1 MSNNIHIREESDTDY
16 QSISNVT
23 KAAFEK
29 VDISKQTEHF
39 IIEALRSSK
48 ALTISLVAE
57 LNGQIVGHIAFSPVN
72 ISDGTKGWHGLGPLS
87 VHPNYQNKGIGK
99 ALVLEGIEFLKRL
112 NSNGCCLVGHPKY
125 YTKFG
130 FINCSELVH
139 PGIPNEFFFVLPLKS
154 NIPNGFVTFHDA
166 FKANS

>member
-57 LNGQIVGHIAFSPVN
+57 LNGQIVGHIAFSPLN
-72 ISDGTKGWHGLGPLS
+72 ISDGTKGWNGLGPLS
-87 VHPNYQNKGIGK
+87 VHLIIRIKG
-99 ALVLEGIEFLKRL
+99 LEKLL
-112 NSNGCCLVGHPKY
+112 Y
-125 YTKFG
+125 
-130 FINCSELVH
+130 
-139 PGIPNEFFFVLPLKS
+139 
-154 NIPNGFVTFHDA
+154 
-166 FKANS
+166 